1 MPSTKQ
7 NGKQRGNTARDG
19 KLWQF
24 KIITE
29 RELKV

>member
-7 NGKQRGNTARDG
+7 NGKQRGNTARDE
-19 KLWQF
+19 LWQF